1 MATWSI
7 DPAHSHVSFRVRHLL
22 ISKIRGSFG
31 SYTATLNYDS
41 ASPATASVTASIAV
55 DSIDTGVG
63 DRDTHLKSADFFDA
77 ANHPTIE
84 FKSTKVSASGDDFA
98 ITGDLTIRGT
108 THAVTLKAERT
119 GETKD
124 PWGNTRIAFEAKTRI
139 SRKEFGLSWNALLE
153 TGGAVVGDDIDI
165 EIEAELVRAG

>member
-1 MATWSI
+1 MATWNI

-22 ISKIRGSFG
+22 ISKVRGSFG
-31 SYTATLNYDS
+31 SYSATLDYD
-41 ASPATASVTASIAV
+41 PANPAAASVTASIAI

-63 DRDTHLKSADFFDA
+63 DRDAHLKSADFFDA
-77 ANHPTIE
+77 ASHPNMG
-84 FKSTKVSASGDDFA
+84 FQSTAVRADGDAFA
-98 ITGDLTIRGT
+98 ITGDLTIRGNT
-108 THAVTLKAERT
+108 RAVTLKAERT

-153 TGGAVVGDDIDI
+153 TGGAVVGDDVDI